1 MTRAVQDS
9 KQFLNIAATTAAF
22 FLGGGK
28 YGIDVS
34 ATFGGGSVKL
44 QKLLADGVTYIS
56 CGADF
61 TANGYA
67 TTDLSSGGYRFAVTT
82 ATAVY
87 ANLQRIPGE

>member
-1 MTRAVQDS
+1 M
-9 KQFLNIAATTAAF
+9 
-22 FLGGGK
+22 
-28 YGIDVS
+28 
-34 ATFGGGSVKL
+34 KL
-44 QKLLADGVTYIS
+44 QKILADGVTYGS

-67 TTDLSSGGYRFAVTT
+67 ASDLPSGSYRFTVTT